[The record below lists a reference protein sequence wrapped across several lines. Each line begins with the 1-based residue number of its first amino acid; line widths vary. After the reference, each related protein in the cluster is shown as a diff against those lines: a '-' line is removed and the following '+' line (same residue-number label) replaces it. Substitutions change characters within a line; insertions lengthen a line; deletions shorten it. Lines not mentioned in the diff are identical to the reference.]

1 MWPGACAIP
10 DRMRLLRRSLAF
22 LAILV
27 LVVAGIYWWQ
37 FGVLHVEEVRPD
49 LHVITGLGGNVGVLV
64 TDAGVVVVDTM
75 TWPRQGRLIR
85 REIARL
91 TDQPVVAIINTH
103 YHLDHTHGN
112 PAFPAGTKVVAT
124 AKTLEHLRT
133 LDAGFWRDP
142 PARDLLPN
150 ELVDVQPH
158 DPADNKWTLSLGG
171 KTIEATWL
179 GRGHTDGDLVVRFVE
194 DRVLQTGDLFFNG
207 FWPNIDLEAGGSV
220 RWWPSTLDG
229 VLDLD
234 FDTVIPGHGPVATR
248 ADLERFRDFME
259 SLWRQTSTLAA
270 HGGSLADA
278 RAQVDLE
285 KFHMHR
291 MWWFPFLSR
300 RFVIGRAYQE
310 ARQLLANVG
319 ARPLDDD

>member
-1 MWPGACAIP
+1 
-10 DRMRLLRRSLAF
+10 MRLVRRLLLF
-22 LAILV
+22 VV
-27 LVVAGIYWWQ
+27 LVVGLVGAVYWWQ

-49 LHVITGLGGNVGVLV
+49 LHVITGLGGNVAVLV

-75 TWPRQGRLIR
+75 TWPRQGRLIQ

-112 PAFPAGTKVVAT
+112 PAFPVGTKVVAT
-124 AKTLEHLRT
+124 AQTLKHLET
-133 LDAGFWRDP
+133 LDARFWRDP

-150 ELVDVQPH
+150 VIFNSRPH
-158 DPADNKWTLSLGG
+158 DRSDHEWTLSLGG
-171 KTIEATWL
+171 KTVEAHWF
-179 GRGHTDGDLVVRFVE
+179 GRGHTDGDLVVLFVE
-194 DRVLQTGDLFFNG
+194 DHVLHTGDLFFNG

-220 RWWPSTLDG
+220 RWWPRTLDG
-229 VLDLD
+229 VLSLD

-259 SLWRQTSTLAA
+259 SLWRQTSTLAV
-270 HGGSLADA
+270 HGASLSEA
-278 RAQVDLE
+278 RSQVDLTE
-285 KFHMHR
+285 WHMR
-291 MWWFPFLSR
+291 RIWWYPFFGRS
-300 RFVIGRAYQE
+300 FVIGRAYQE

-319 ARPLDDD
+319 ARPLDQ